1 MGELQAA
8 DELMG
13 APGEEVLVNG
23 SHGKGELRPTK
34 RQRIQSNL
42 QHAVTERQP
51 GEVGNSG
58 ARVMMQLPTHQVG
71 TSEREAQLVMQGDE
85 HEYTPAPHLD
95 GSMPS
100 TVQPDRPIVVPDGAD
115 KRPVYSN
122 DATAIEGLKSA
133 LLAGKARPD
142 TVTRSTNSLF
152 GFSRWLFQ
160 NNKPGLAARL
170 YHPSLSQDLEEYE
183 SRGGSSTVAGALR
196 QLMKSMGGAG
206 PIVGRAVLNPHPD
219 DAALT
224 RHFRSASGYAT
235 ALNHFSH
242 YLRQNDKLGIAGR
255 IYDKSLDKDVESY
268 KAASSNGGAPIESA
282 LVYLRKNPPRVI
294 LGKHLENAVSMEARP
309 RGDAA
314 QHTAPQQGFDW
325 PEELLPVGYKE
336 GTDLPLS
343 LAPTAHQ
350 HQAPDFGEAVPHLNW
365 RHGDQGAPEELV
377 AARDRSSP
385 LPSEAVPH
393 KSGRGLATQPRLWA
407 EKSAS
412 PELFRRRAE
421 QALPASARGV
431 ETSSAV
437 DEAAQAARQA
447 LAWLQQE
454 MEGIEPMQDPHKVAT
469 PECEAQLVR
478 QRDEHESTPAP
489 HPGGGGS
496 MPSTV
501 QPDRPIVVPDGADKR
516 PVYSNDATAIE
527 GLRAAFHA
535 GKAKANTVTYNVN
548 SLFGFSRWLLQNNK
562 PGFAARLYHSSLD
575 QDLKE
580 YESTGGSS
588 TVAGALRYLKK
599 STGGA
604 PIMARP
610 VVIPYPDDAELI
622 RNYRAA
628 STKEYLAAPATGRNP
643 DTVGGYTNFLRHFS
657 QYLRQNNKLGI
668 AARIH
673 DKSLDKDVESFK
685 AVSYGNRLSISSALA
700 HLRDIL
706 PRIVLGRETVLSAHP
721 ADAVTRRV
729 GAAAEAG
736 PAAPARAPQPAS
748 PATARL
754 PGTYRGL
761 PLVDVTTLTTSSSGA
776 QIGALDPTAP
786 SNVATGRVLGAA
798 EWLSDAHIQRDYNLL
813 EGQLQGI
820 NPALAARTRLVDPSV
835 SHLLRHTS
843 PQDARGI
850 LQSIYN
856 QNNATADFLFLPVN
870 NGTATSPGTHWSLL
884 LVDRRDPERR
894 FAYHYDSLQR
904 EGYNDVP
911 AKQLAGLL
919 NATLAPAPMARQ
931 TNHYDCGVFVLE
943 GTWALVE
950 RLVKGQR
957 PDHEPLPLDN
967 LVADRQALQ
976 DRLRRRLPH
985 EEEPRQLLED
995 EPASPPMMAFE
1006 PGELRQL
1013 LEDEPASPPMM
1024 AFEPGELRQL
1034 LEDEPASPPM
1044 MAFEPGELRQ
1054 LLEDEPASPPMM
1066 AFEPGELRQLL
1077 EDEPA
1082 STWAQINSTPHAR
1095 ADGVHQ
1101 PAQAPW
1107 LPERRR

>member
-1 MGELQAA
+1 
-8 DELMG
+8 
-13 APGEEVLVNG
+13 
-23 SHGKGELRPTK
+23 
-34 RQRIQSNL
+34 
-42 QHAVTERQP
+42 
-51 GEVGNSG
+51 
-58 ARVMMQLPTHQVG
+58 MMQLPTHQVG

-294 LGKHLENAVSMEARP
+294 LGNHLENAVSMEARP

-516 PVYSNDATAIE
+516 PVYSNDATAIK

-786 SNVATGRVLGAA
+786 FNVATGRVLGAA

-1034 LEDEPASPPM
+1034 LEDEPAS
-1044 MAFEPGELRQ
+1044 
-1054 LLEDEPASPPMM
+1054 
-1066 AFEPGELRQLL
+1066 
-1077 EDEPA
+1077 
-1082 STWAQINSTPHAR
+1082 TWAQINSTPHAR
-1095 ADGVHQ
+1095 ADGVYQ

>member
-1 MGELQAA
+1 
-8 DELMG
+8 
-13 APGEEVLVNG
+13 
-23 SHGKGELRPTK
+23 
-34 RQRIQSNL
+34 
-42 QHAVTERQP
+42 
-51 GEVGNSG
+51 
-58 ARVMMQLPTHQVG
+58 MMQLPTDQVG

-294 LGKHLENAVSMEARP
+294 LGNHLENAVSMEARP

-454 MEGIEPMQDPHKVAT
+454 MEGIEPMQDPHEVAT

>member
-1 MGELQAA
+1 
-8 DELMG
+8 
-13 APGEEVLVNG
+13 
-23 SHGKGELRPTK
+23 
-34 RQRIQSNL
+34 
-42 QHAVTERQP
+42 
-51 GEVGNSG
+51 
-58 ARVMMQLPTHQVG
+58 
-71 TSEREAQLVMQGDE
+71 
-85 HEYTPAPHLD
+85 
-95 GSMPS
+95 
-100 TVQPDRPIVVPDGAD
+100 
-115 KRPVYSN
+115 
-122 DATAIEGLKSA
+122 
-133 LLAGKARPD
+133 
-142 TVTRSTNSLF
+142 
-152 GFSRWLFQ
+152 
-160 NNKPGLAARL
+160 
-170 YHPSLSQDLEEYE
+170 
-183 SRGGSSTVAGALR
+183 
-196 QLMKSMGGAG
+196 
-206 PIVGRAVLNPHPD
+206 
-219 DAALT
+219 
-224 RHFRSASGYAT
+224 
-235 ALNHFSH
+235 
-242 YLRQNDKLGIAGR
+242 
-255 IYDKSLDKDVESY
+255 
-268 KAASSNGGAPIESA
+268 
-282 LVYLRKNPPRVI
+282 
-294 LGKHLENAVSMEARP
+294 
-309 RGDAA
+309 
-314 QHTAPQQGFDW
+314 
-325 PEELLPVGYKE
+325 
-336 GTDLPLS
+336 
-343 LAPTAHQ
+343 
-350 HQAPDFGEAVPHLNW
+350 
-365 RHGDQGAPEELV
+365 
-377 AARDRSSP
+377 
-385 LPSEAVPH
+385 
-393 KSGRGLATQPRLWA
+393 
-407 EKSAS
+407 
-412 PELFRRRAE
+412 
-421 QALPASARGV
+421 
-431 ETSSAV
+431 
-437 DEAAQAARQA
+437 
-447 LAWLQQE
+447 
-454 MEGIEPMQDPHKVAT
+454 
-469 PECEAQLVR
+469 
-478 QRDEHESTPAP
+478 
-489 HPGGGGS
+489 
-496 MPSTV
+496 
-501 QPDRPIVVPDGADKR
+501 
-516 PVYSNDATAIE
+516 
-527 GLRAAFHA
+527 

-967 LVADRQALQ
+967 LVADRQ
-976 DRLRRRLPH
+976 
-985 EEEPRQLLED
+985 
-995 EPASPPMMAFE
+995 
-1006 PGELRQL
+1006 
-1013 LEDEPASPPMM
+1013 
-1024 AFEPGELRQL
+1024 
-1034 LEDEPASPPM
+1034 
-1044 MAFEPGELRQ
+1044 
-1054 LLEDEPASPPMM
+1054 
-1066 AFEPGELRQLL
+1066 
-1077 EDEPA
+1077 
-1082 STWAQINSTPHAR
+1082 
-1095 ADGVHQ
+1095 
-1101 PAQAPW
+1101 
-1107 LPERRR
+1107 

>member
-294 LGKHLENAVSMEARP
+294 LGNHLENAVSMEARP

-496 MPSTV
+496 MASTV

-604 PIMARP
+604 QIMARP

-1044 MAFEPGELRQ
+1044 MAFQPGELRQ

>member
-294 LGKHLENAVSMEARP
+294 LGNHLENAVSMEARP

-604 PIMARP
+604 QIMARP

-1013 LEDEPASPPMM
+1013 LEDAPASPPMM

>member
-294 LGKHLENAVSMEARP
+294 LGNHLENAVSMEARP

-604 PIMARP
+604 QIMARP

-1013 LEDEPASPPMM
+1013 LEDEPAS
-1024 AFEPGELRQL
+1024 
-1034 LEDEPASPPM
+1034 
-1044 MAFEPGELRQ
+1044 
-1054 LLEDEPASPPMM
+1054 
-1066 AFEPGELRQLL
+1066 
-1077 EDEPA
+1077 
-1082 STWAQINSTPHAR
+1082 TWAQINSTPHAR

>member
-1 MGELQAA
+1 
-8 DELMG
+8 
-13 APGEEVLVNG
+13 
-23 SHGKGELRPTK
+23 
-34 RQRIQSNL
+34 
-42 QHAVTERQP
+42 
-51 GEVGNSG
+51 
-58 ARVMMQLPTHQVG
+58 MMQLPTHQVG

-294 LGKHLENAVSMEARP
+294 LGNHLENAVSMEARP

-604 PIMARP
+604 QIMARP

-761 PLVDVTTLTTSSSGA
+761 PLVDVTALTTSSSGA

-1013 LEDEPASPPMM
+1013 LEDEPAS
-1024 AFEPGELRQL
+1024 
-1034 LEDEPASPPM
+1034 
-1044 MAFEPGELRQ
+1044 
-1054 LLEDEPASPPMM
+1054 
-1066 AFEPGELRQLL
+1066 
-1077 EDEPA
+1077 
-1082 STWAQINSTPHAR
+1082 TWAQINSTPHAR

>member
-1 MGELQAA
+1 
-8 DELMG
+8 
-13 APGEEVLVNG
+13 
-23 SHGKGELRPTK
+23 
-34 RQRIQSNL
+34 
-42 QHAVTERQP
+42 
-51 GEVGNSG
+51 
-58 ARVMMQLPTHQVG
+58 
-71 TSEREAQLVMQGDE
+71 
-85 HEYTPAPHLD
+85 
-95 GSMPS
+95 
-100 TVQPDRPIVVPDGAD
+100 
-115 KRPVYSN
+115 
-122 DATAIEGLKSA
+122 
-133 LLAGKARPD
+133 
-142 TVTRSTNSLF
+142 
-152 GFSRWLFQ
+152 
-160 NNKPGLAARL
+160 L

-294 LGKHLENAVSMEARP
+294 LGNHLENAVSMEARP

-454 MEGIEPMQDPHKVAT
+454 MEGIEPMQDPHEVAT

-1054 LLEDEPASPPMM
+1054 LLEDEPASPTMM

-1082 STWAQINSTPHAR
+1082 SPSMMAFEP
-1095 ADGVHQ
+1095 G
-1101 PAQAPW
+1101 
-1107 LPERRR
+1107 E

>member
-1 MGELQAA
+1 
-8 DELMG
+8 
-13 APGEEVLVNG
+13 
-23 SHGKGELRPTK
+23 
-34 RQRIQSNL
+34 
-42 QHAVTERQP
+42 
-51 GEVGNSG
+51 
-58 ARVMMQLPTHQVG
+58 MMQLPTDQVG

-294 LGKHLENAVSMEARP
+294 LGNHLENAVSMEARP

-454 MEGIEPMQDPHKVAT
+454 MEGIEPMQDPHEVAT

-1034 LEDEPASPPM
+1034 LEDEPAS
-1044 MAFEPGELRQ
+1044 
-1054 LLEDEPASPPMM
+1054 
-1066 AFEPGELRQLL
+1066 
-1077 EDEPA
+1077 
-1082 STWAQINSTPHAR
+1082 TWAQINSTPHAR

>member
-1 MGELQAA
+1 
-8 DELMG
+8 
-13 APGEEVLVNG
+13 
-23 SHGKGELRPTK
+23 
-34 RQRIQSNL
+34 
-42 QHAVTERQP
+42 
-51 GEVGNSG
+51 
-58 ARVMMQLPTHQVG
+58 MMQLPTHQVG

-294 LGKHLENAVSMEARP
+294 LGNHLENAVSMEARP

-412 PELFRRRAE
+412 PELFPRRAE

-786 SNVATGRVLGAA
+786 FNVATGRVLGAA

>member
-1 MGELQAA
+1 
-8 DELMG
+8 
-13 APGEEVLVNG
+13 
-23 SHGKGELRPTK
+23 
-34 RQRIQSNL
+34 
-42 QHAVTERQP
+42 
-51 GEVGNSG
+51 
-58 ARVMMQLPTHQVG
+58 MMQLPTHQVG

-294 LGKHLENAVSMEARP
+294 LGNHLENAVSMEARP

-604 PIMARP
+604 QIMARP

-1013 LEDEPASPPMM
+1013 LEDAPASPPMM

>member
-294 LGKHLENAVSMEARP
+294 LGNHLENAVSMEARP

-604 PIMARP
+604 QIMARP

-786 SNVATGRVLGAA
+786 SHVATGRVLGAA

>member
-13 APGEEVLVNG
+13 ALGEEVLVNG

-58 ARVMMQLPTHQVG
+58 ARVMMQLPTDQVG

-294 LGKHLENAVSMEARP
+294 LGNHLENAVSMEARP

-454 MEGIEPMQDPHKVAT
+454 MEGIEPMQDPHEVAT

-1077 EDEPA
+1077 NEPA

-1101 PAQAPW
+1101 PAQAP
-1107 LPERRR
+1107 LAP

>member
-294 LGKHLENAVSMEARP
+294 LGNHLENAVSMEARP

-604 PIMARP
+604 QIMARP

-1044 MAFEPGELRQ
+1044 MAFQPGELRQ

>member
-294 LGKHLENAVSMEARP
+294 LGNHLENAVSMEARP

-336 GTDLPLS
+336 GTDLLLS

-604 PIMARP
+604 QIMARP

-1013 LEDEPASPPMM
+1013 LEDAPASPPMM

>member
-1 MGELQAA
+1 
-8 DELMG
+8 
-13 APGEEVLVNG
+13 
-23 SHGKGELRPTK
+23 
-34 RQRIQSNL
+34 
-42 QHAVTERQP
+42 
-51 GEVGNSG
+51 
-58 ARVMMQLPTHQVG
+58 MMQLPTHQVG

-294 LGKHLENAVSMEARP
+294 LGNHLENAVSMEARP

-604 PIMARP
+604 QIMARP

-1024 AFEPGELRQL
+1024 AFQPGELRQL

>member
-1 MGELQAA
+1 
-8 DELMG
+8 
-13 APGEEVLVNG
+13 
-23 SHGKGELRPTK
+23 
-34 RQRIQSNL
+34 
-42 QHAVTERQP
+42 
-51 GEVGNSG
+51 
-58 ARVMMQLPTHQVG
+58 MMQLPTDQVG

-294 LGKHLENAVSMEARP
+294 LGNHLENAVSMEARP

-454 MEGIEPMQDPHKVAT
+454 MEGIEPMQDPHEVAT

-1077 EDEPA
+1077 NEPA

-1101 PAQAPW
+1101 PAQAP
-1107 LPERRR
+1107 LAP

>member
-1 MGELQAA
+1 
-8 DELMG
+8 
-13 APGEEVLVNG
+13 
-23 SHGKGELRPTK
+23 
-34 RQRIQSNL
+34 
-42 QHAVTERQP
+42 
-51 GEVGNSG
+51 
-58 ARVMMQLPTHQVG
+58 MMQLPTDQVG

-294 LGKHLENAVSMEARP
+294 LGNHLENAVSMEARP

-454 MEGIEPMQDPHKVAT
+454 MEGIEPMQDPHEVAT

-1054 LLEDEPASPPMM
+1054 LLEDEPAS
-1066 AFEPGELRQLL
+1066 
-1077 EDEPA
+1077 
-1082 STWAQINSTPHAR
+1082 TWAQINSTPHAR

>member
-1 MGELQAA
+1 
-8 DELMG
+8 
-13 APGEEVLVNG
+13 
-23 SHGKGELRPTK
+23 
-34 RQRIQSNL
+34 
-42 QHAVTERQP
+42 
-51 GEVGNSG
+51 
-58 ARVMMQLPTHQVG
+58 MMQLPTHQVG

>member
-170 YHPSLSQDLEEYE
+170 YHPSLSQDIEEYE

-294 LGKHLENAVSMEARP
+294 LGNHLENAVSMEARP

-995 EPASPPMMAFE
+995 EPASPPMMA
-1006 PGELRQL
+1006 L
-1013 LEDEPASPPMM
+1013 
-1024 AFEPGELRQL
+1024 EPGELRQL

>member
-1 MGELQAA
+1 
-8 DELMG
+8 
-13 APGEEVLVNG
+13 
-23 SHGKGELRPTK
+23 
-34 RQRIQSNL
+34 
-42 QHAVTERQP
+42 
-51 GEVGNSG
+51 
-58 ARVMMQLPTHQVG
+58 MMQLPTHQVG

-294 LGKHLENAVSMEARP
+294 LGNHLENAVSMEARP

-604 PIMARP
+604 QIMARP

-813 EGQLQGI
+813 EGQLQGV

-1044 MAFEPGELRQ
+1044 MAFQPGELRQ

>member
-1 MGELQAA
+1 
-8 DELMG
+8 
-13 APGEEVLVNG
+13 
-23 SHGKGELRPTK
+23 
-34 RQRIQSNL
+34 
-42 QHAVTERQP
+42 
-51 GEVGNSG
+51 
-58 ARVMMQLPTHQVG
+58 MMQLPTHQVG

-294 LGKHLENAVSMEARP
+294 LGNHLENAVSMEARP

-604 PIMARP
+604 QIMARP

-1013 LEDEPASPPMM
+1013 LEDEPAS
-1024 AFEPGELRQL
+1024 
-1034 LEDEPASPPM
+1034 
-1044 MAFEPGELRQ
+1044 
-1054 LLEDEPASPPMM
+1054 
-1066 AFEPGELRQLL
+1066 
-1077 EDEPA
+1077 
-1082 STWAQINSTPHAR
+1082 TWAQINSTPHAR

>member
-1 MGELQAA
+1 
-8 DELMG
+8 
-13 APGEEVLVNG
+13 
-23 SHGKGELRPTK
+23 
-34 RQRIQSNL
+34 
-42 QHAVTERQP
+42 
-51 GEVGNSG
+51 
-58 ARVMMQLPTHQVG
+58 MMQLPTHQVG

-294 LGKHLENAVSMEARP
+294 LGNHLENAVSMEARP

-604 PIMARP
+604 QIMARP

-786 SNVATGRVLGAA
+786 SHVATGRVLGAA

>member
-13 APGEEVLVNG
+13 ALGEEVLVNG

-58 ARVMMQLPTHQVG
+58 ARVMMQLPTDQVG

-294 LGKHLENAVSMEARP
+294 LGNHLENAVSMEARP

-454 MEGIEPMQDPHKVAT
+454 MEGIEPMQDPHEVAT

-1013 LEDEPASPPMM
+1013 LN
-1024 AFEPGELRQL
+1024 
-1034 LEDEPASPPM
+1034 
-1044 MAFEPGELRQ
+1044 
-1054 LLEDEPASPPMM
+1054 
-1066 AFEPGELRQLL
+1066 
-1077 EDEPA
+1077 EPA

-1101 PAQAPW
+1101 PAQAP
-1107 LPERRR
+1107 LAP

>member
-294 LGKHLENAVSMEARP
+294 LGNHLENAVSMEARP

-604 PIMARP
+604 QIMARP

-813 EGQLQGI
+813 EGQLQGV

-1044 MAFEPGELRQ
+1044 MAFQPGELRQ